1 MIRIEENGIDL
12 LSYIDREKKRAK
24 IADSKDMTITIEREG
39 GFWNVNILC
48 FDGYICKNVISIF
61 ENTPLPFFL

>member
-39 GFWNVNILC
+39 GF
-48 FDGYICKNVISIF
+48 
-61 ENTPLPFFL
+61 